1 MILTTT
7 IIHAYYF
14 DDSFKNPYIEFGFD
28 IWKIDK
34 FSFFKIKLQAVKRDL
49 RTDFFLWVLRYFS
62 EYVFNRTL
70 VEDCFWKKNYKL
82 L

>member
-28 IWKIDK
+28 IWKINK
-34 FSFFKIKLQAVKRDL
+34 FSFFKIKLQALKETQVQI
-49 RTDFFLWVLRYFS
+49 FFS
-62 EYVFNRTL
+62 EF
-70 VEDCFWKKNYKL
+70 
-82 L
+82 

>member
-14 DDSFKNPYIEFGFD
+14 EDSFKNPYIEFGFD

-49 RTDFFLWVLRYFS
+49 GTDFFL
-62 EYVFNRTL
+62 
-70 VEDCFWKKNYKL
+70 
-82 L
+82 